1 MLARDFLRTRFSD
14 LPHLLRSRTYD
25 AGALARW
32 GELDAERRRL
42 LTSVEALKAERN
54 TLSAEVGRKKKAKED
69 ATAEM
74 ERAKALGGEVA
85 AGERR
90 LEEIEGE
97 FFAIEQT
104 LPNVPDESVPDGA
117 DEAGNVVLK
126 TWGEPARFSFAPKPH
141 FELGPA
147 LGILDFERAAK
158 VTGSRFTVLS
168 GEASLLSRALI
179 AFMLDLHTRE
189 NGYREVLPPFIVN
202 AASLFGTGQLPKF
215 EADLFRLKDTD
226 WYLAPTAEV
235 PVTNLHRDEVLRE
248 EQLPISY
255 CAYTPCFRA
264 EAGAAG
270 KDTRGLIRQHQF
282 DKVELVKFTTA
293 EASAEAH
300 EKLTRDAE
308 TVLERLGLPYRRVV
322 LCRGDMGFSSAKTY
336 DLEVWLPGQDAYREI
351 SSCSN
356 FGAFQARRAAI
367 RVKRTVDGKS
377 RNEYVHTLNGSGLAV
392 GRTLVAILENFQRED
407 GSVAIPEALRPY
419 CGGLAEIRKG

>member
-1 MLARDFLRTRFSD
+1 MLARDFLRARFAD
-14 LPHLLRSRTYD
+14 LPHLLRNRTYD

-42 LTSVEALKAERN
+42 LTAVEAKKAERN
-54 TLSAEVGRKKKAKED
+54 ALSAEVGRKKKAKED

-85 AGERR
+85 AGEKR

-97 FFAIEQT
+97 FFAIEQA
-104 LPNVPDESVPDGA
+104 LPNVPYESVPDGEDSA
-117 DEAGNVVLK
+117 ANVVLK
-126 TWGEPARFSFAPKPH
+126 SWGEPTRFGFEPKAH
-141 FELGPA
+141 WDLGPA

-158 VTGSRFTVLS
+158 VTGARFTVLA
-168 GEASLLSRALI
+168 GAASLLSRALI
-179 AFMLDLHTRE
+179 NFMLDLHTRE

-215 EADLFRLKDTD
+215 EADLFRLRDTD
-226 WYLAPTAEV
+226 WYLTPTAEV

-264 EAGAAG
+264 EAGSAG

-282 DKVELVKFTTA
+282 DKVELVKFTLA
-293 EASAEAH
+293 EESEAAH

-336 DLEVWLPGQDAYREI
+336 DLEVWLPGQDAFREI

-356 FGAFQARRAAI
+356 FDAFQARRAAI
-367 RVKRTVDGKS
+367 RVKRTVEGKS
-377 RNEYVHTLNGSGLAV
+377 RNEYLHTLNGSGLAV
-392 GRTLVAILENFQRED
+392 GRTLVAILENYQRKD

-419 CGGLAEIRKG
+419 CGGLSEIRKP

>member
-1 MLARDFLRTRFSD
+1 MLARDFLRTHFAE
-14 LPHLLRSRTYD
+14 LPHLLRNRTYD
-25 AGALARW
+25 AGSLARW
-32 GELDAERRRL
+32 GELDAERRKL

-54 TLSAEVGRKKKAKED
+54 ALSAEVGRKKKAKED

-74 ERAKALGGEVA
+74 ERAKALGAEVA
-85 AGERR
+85 AGEKRV
-90 LEEIEGE
+90 EEIEGE

-117 DEAGNVVLK
+117 DETGNVVLK
-126 TWGEPARFSFAPKPH
+126 SWGEPTRFPFAPKAH
-141 FELGPA
+141 WDLGLA

-158 VTGSRFTVLS
+158 VTGARFTVLS

-189 NGYREVLPPFIVN
+189 HGYREVLPPFIVS
-202 AASLFGTGQLPKF
+202 AASLFGTGNLPKF
-215 EADLFRLKDTD
+215 GADLFRLEGTD

-293 EASAEAH
+293 EESADAH

-367 RVKRTVDGKS
+367 RVKRTVDGKG
-377 RNEYVHTLNGSGLAV
+377 RNEFVHTLNGSGLAV

-407 GSVAIPEALRPY
+407 GSVEVPAALRPY
-419 CGGLAEIRKG
+419 CGGLAEIRKS

>member
-1 MLARDFLRTRFSD
+1 MLARDFLRTHFAEMPR
-14 LPHLLRSRTYD
+14 LLRNRTYD
-25 AGALARW
+25 PGALARW

-85 AGERR
+85 AGEKRV
-90 LEEIEGE
+90 EEIEGE

-104 LPNVPDESVPDGA
+104 LPNVPDESVPDGE
-117 DEAGNVVLK
+117 DETGNVVLK
-126 TWGEPARFSFAPKPH
+126 SWGEPARFDFAPKPH

-189 NGYREVLPPFIVN
+189 HGYREVLPPFIVN

-282 DKVELVKFTTA
+282 DKVELVKFTAA
-293 EASAEAH
+293 ESSAEAH
-300 EKLTRDAE
+300 EMLTRDAE

>member
-1 MLARDFLRTRFSD
+1 MLARDFLRARFAEM
-14 LPHLLRSRTYD
+14 PRLLRNRTYD

-42 LTSVEALKAERN
+42 LTAVEAKKAERN

-85 AGERR
+85 AGEKRI
-90 LEEIEGE
+90 EEIEGE
-97 FFAIEQT
+97 FFAIEQA
-104 LPNVPDESVPDGA
+104 LPNVPYESVPDGE
-117 DEAGNVVLK
+117 DSEANVVLK
-126 TWGEPARFSFAPKPH
+126 TWGEPTRLGFEPKAH
-141 FELGPA
+141 WDLGPA

-158 VTGSRFTVLS
+158 VTGARFTVLS
-168 GEASLLSRALI
+168 GGASLLSRALI
-179 AFMLDLHTRE
+179 NFMLDLHTRE

-215 EADLFRLKDTD
+215 EADLFRLRDTD

-235 PVTNLHRDEVLRE
+235 PVTNLHRDEVLKE

-264 EAGAAG
+264 EAGSAG

-282 DKVELVKFTTA
+282 DKVELVKFTLPEES
-293 EASAEAH
+293 EAAH

-356 FGAFQARRAAI
+356 FDAFQARRAAI
-367 RVKRTVDGKS
+367 RVKRTVEGKS
-377 RNEYVHTLNGSGLAV
+377 RNEYLHTLNGSGLAV
-392 GRTLVAILENFQRED
+392 GRTLVAILENYQRED
-407 GSVAIPEALRPY
+407 GSVVVPEALRPY
-419 CGGLAEIRKG
+419 CGGLSEIRRP